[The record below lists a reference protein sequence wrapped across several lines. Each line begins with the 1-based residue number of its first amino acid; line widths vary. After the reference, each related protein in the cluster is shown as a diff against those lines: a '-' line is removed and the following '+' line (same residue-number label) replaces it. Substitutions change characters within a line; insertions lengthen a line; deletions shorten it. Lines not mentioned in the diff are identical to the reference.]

1 MPLTDLHHIAVRT
14 LDVEATRKFYCDV
27 LGMKE
32 AFRPD
37 LGFPG
42 HWLLMGSTMIHTVG
56 GEMAKDG
63 AGKWVSGSGAV
74 DHIALGGTGYD
85 DMRDTFRKHGIE
97 WRENAI
103 PEAKIWQLFVKDP
116 SGVFVEINF
125 DASKEPPGTKGY
137 DAAKALDPVSKF

>member
-1 MPLTDLHHIAVRT
+1 MPLTDLHHVAVRT

-42 HWLLMGSTMIHTVG
+42 HWLLMGNTMIHTLG
-56 GEMAKDG
+56 GEMAKDTN
-63 AGKWVSGSGAV
+63 GKWVPGGGAV
-74 DHIALGGTGYD
+74 DHIALGARNYD
-85 DMRDTFRKHGIE
+85 EMRETFRTHGIE

-103 PEAKIWQLFVKDP
+103 PEAHIWQLFVKDP
-116 SGVFVEINF
+116 SGVFVELNF
-125 DASKEPPGTKGY
+125 DARQEPKGSKGY
-137 DAAKALDPVSKF
+137 DPAMALDPGAKF